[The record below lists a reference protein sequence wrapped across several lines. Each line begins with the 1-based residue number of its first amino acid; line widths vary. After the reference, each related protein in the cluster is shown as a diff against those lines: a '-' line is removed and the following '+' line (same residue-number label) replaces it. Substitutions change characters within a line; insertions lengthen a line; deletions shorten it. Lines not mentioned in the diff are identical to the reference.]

1 MSQNRIPA
9 NLPSVEKLLTRVSAA
24 EKSQQKEIRITIQEA
39 RELTA
44 ELALLTSRLGTTIQE
59 INEKISKITENS
71 GTVDIKLDGGT
82 F

>member
-1 MSQNRIPA
+1 MSQNRIPT
-9 NLPSVEKLLTRVSAA
+9 NLPSVEKLLSRVSAA

>member
-1 MSQNRIPA
+1 MSQNRIPT